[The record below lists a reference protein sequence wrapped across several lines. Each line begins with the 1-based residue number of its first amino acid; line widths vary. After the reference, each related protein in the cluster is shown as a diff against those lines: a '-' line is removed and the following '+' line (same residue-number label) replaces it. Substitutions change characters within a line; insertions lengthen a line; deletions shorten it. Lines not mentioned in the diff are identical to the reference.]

1 MVGVVSTDITLPLS
15 ADHFLTVLLL
25 SSSPPCTTACPLLF
39 VFLTVMVSPLTIKL
53 ALSPPCS
60 SEDSA

>member
-25 SSSPPCTTACPLLF
+25 SSSPPARLPAPYY
-39 VFLTVMVSPLTIKL
+39 SY
-53 ALSPPCS
+53 S
-60 SEDSA
+60 